1 MGRGSD
7 NSGSGGG
14 FTGEIWEFQCCK
26 DLIIPAGYSKES
38 MFLPRSFS
46 YEWHADYCHRRFPGV
61 PVNPYRMVD
70 EWKFDDLSHASHIL
84 FMNGLRDGWSTS
96 SILQTSNPNL
106 AVINMP
112 NGAHHSDLT
121 QVWPNPLDTPD
132 VVRAQKEAKKILR
145 GWLDELHGYEI
156 N

>member
-1 MGRGSD
+1 MAYYPPGPETALAKACALFEDGDLSPLEKLSGFFDLRGLVEYGEENPVCFDIALELPSGPNARIRGSD

-61 PVNPYRMVD
+61 PVDPYRMVD
-70 EWKFDDLSHASHIL
+70 EWKFDDLSHAS
-84 FMNGLRDGWSTS
+84 
-96 SILQTSNPNL
+96 
-106 AVINMP
+106 
-112 NGAHHSDLT
+112 
-121 QVWPNPLDTPD
+121 
-132 VVRAQKEAKKILR
+132 
-145 GWLDELHGYEI
+145 
-156 N
+156 